1 MRIDESSILIAFLYF
16 ILSRYCCVSS
26 SNVQQ
31 VLNGHEQD
39 AEGTDEKE
47 ELHEDQ
53 RIDDHL
59 ICSQ

>member
-1 MRIDESSILIAFLYF
+1 MRIDQSPTLIAFLYF
-16 ILSRYCCVSS
+16 ILGRYCYVSS

-47 ELHEDQ
+47 ELHEKHT
-53 RIDDHL
+53 IDDHL